1 MSESVFVSNPQ
12 LQMASDFLQ
21 FTNCN
26 VFLTGKAGTG
36 KTTFLRR
43 LKEST
48 PKRMIVVAPTGV
60 AAINAGGVT
69 IHSMFQMP
77 FGPIIPGQTA
87 DKTQSTRRFNNEK
100 IDVLKSIDL
109 LVIDEISM
117 VRSDLL
123 DGIDEVLRQ
132 YRNRNKP
139 FGGVQLLMIGDLQ
152 QLAPVVKDDEW
163 QLLKPYFDTPFFF
176 SSKALK
182 QTEMVSIELK
192 HIYRQTDSRFIEIL
206 NKIRDGQPDDST
218 LKALN
223 ERFIPGFV
231 DKLSEGYIILTTHNQ
246 QARQINDRK
255 LLALQG
261 RQRIFEAVV
270 EGDFPEYTFP
280 TERELHLKIGA
291 QVMFVKNDTSR
302 QKQFYNGKIG
312 VVEKIE
318 DEFIAVRCE
327 GESETIRVE
336 KAEWQNVKYAIDDV
350 SKEIKESVIGKFV
363 QYPLKLAWAIT
374 IHKSQ
379 GLTFEKAI
387 IDASASFAHGQVYVA
402 LSRCKTLEGMV
413 LSSPIGLQS
422 LRPDQTVKGFI
433 NQVEANQPGKEQF
446 LRLKQE
452 YQQSLLFELFDLGLL
467 RYRLSYCQ
475 KIAYDNSTI
484 LYGTL
489 KDEIPHLQH
498 VVLNELVPVADKFKD
513 QIKLYVVDNI
523 DVVDNAALQ
532 QRIVKAVSW
541 FAEQLLTKIECAVNE
556 LVVVTD
562 NKAVR
567 KTMNDALI
575 RFREELAVKL
585 ACFEACKTG
594 FETSVYLTAKA
605 KASITK
611 QAIKK
616 TTSSTSDDDR
626 EVQSLTVQHPE
637 LYNRLKKWRNQ
648 EAARLNHP
656 VYLVIS
662 TATMTEL
669 SNQLPVYLSD
679 LKNIKGLGKT
689 KYAQYGAALLQ
700 IVLEYRQEQ
709 NLPVPSLLESM
720 TEKPEAEPKR
730 QPKKTSAEPKAPKVN
745 TRQVTFDFYQAGKTI
760 DEIAAERGLSIST
773 IEGHLAVCVQEG
785 LLPLSH
791 FVTDDK
797 ITAIKKQISLI
808 ENPSLTVI
816 KEALGD
822 EYSYGEIRFVLAEQK
837 KLVMKLL

>member
-1 MSESVFVSNPQ
+1 MSESVFVSNSQ
-12 LQMASDFLQ
+12 LQLAFDFVQ

-77 FGPIIPGQTA
+77 FGPIIPGQSS
-87 DKTQSTRRFNNEK
+87 DKTQSIRRFNGEK

-132 YRNRNKP
+132 YRNRSKP

-163 QLLKPYFDTPFFF
+163 QLLKAYFETPFFF

-192 HIYRQTDSRFIEIL
+192 HIYRQTDSRFIDIL
-206 NKIRDGQPDDST
+206 NKIRDGQPDEST

-223 ERFIPGFV
+223 ERFIPGFT
-231 DKLSEGYIILTTHNQ
+231 DKSSDGYIILTTHNQ

-261 RQRIFEAVV
+261 RQRVFEAVV

-327 GESETIRVE
+327 GEQEVLKVE
-336 KAEWQNVKYAIDDV
+336 KVEWQNVKYAIDDV
-350 SKEIKESVIGKFV
+350 TKEIRESVIGKFV

-433 NQVEANQPGKEQF
+433 SQVEANQPGEAQF
-446 LRLKQE
+446 SRMKKE

-467 RYRLSYCQ
+467 RYRLGYCQ
-475 KIAYDNSTI
+475 KIVAENSTI
-484 LYGTL
+484 LHGTL
-489 KDEIPHLQH
+489 KDEIALLQQ
-498 VVLNELVPVADKFKD
+498 VVQNELTPVADKFKE
-513 QIKLYVVDNI
+513 QIKLYVVGN
-523 DVVDNAALQ
+523 VDFEFSDALQ
-532 QRIVKAVSW
+532 QRIVKAVNW
-541 FAEQLLTKIECAVNE
+541 FDDQLLTKIVAVAND

-567 KTMNDALI
+567 KSMNDALI
-575 RFREELAVKL
+575 RFREELTVKL
-585 ACFEACKTG
+585 ACFEACKKG
-594 FETSVYLTAKA
+594 FETSLYLAAKA

-611 QAIKK
+611 QSIKK
-616 TTSSTSDDDR
+616 GASPVADDDR
-626 EVQSLTVQHPE
+626 EAQSLTVQHPE

-669 SNQLPVYLSD
+669 SNKMPVYLSE
-679 LKNIKGLGKT
+679 LKTIKGLGKA
-689 KYAQYGAALLQ
+689 KYGQYGAALLQ
-700 IVLEYRQEQ
+700 IVLTYRQEQ
-709 NLPVPSLLESM
+709 NLPVPTLLESM
-720 TEKPEAEPKR
+720 AEKPEPEVKSRSKKSPEEPK
-730 QPKKTSAEPKAPKVN
+730 EPKVH
-745 TRQVTFDFYQAGKTI
+745 TRQISFDLYQSGKTI
-760 DEIAAERGLSIST
+760 EEIAVERGLSITT
-773 IEGHLAVCVQEG
+773 IEGHLSAYVQEG
-785 LLPLSH
+785 TLELSR
-791 FVTDDK
+791 FVTADK
-797 ITAIKKQISLI
+797 IAAIKNQISLV
-808 ENPSLTVI
+808 ENPSLTALKQV
-816 KEALGD
+816 LGD
-822 EYSYGEIRFVLAEQK
+822 QYSYGEIKFVLAEIQRDT
-837 KLVMKLL
+837 KL